1 MDKKDIK
8 YEDAVTRLEEI
19 VASLEKGKCDLD
31 DSLALFEEGVSLVK
45 ICTEKLDSAAQKV
58 RMLTGADTEEDG
70 ETDD

>member
-58 RMLTGADTEEDG
+58 MMLTGADTEEDG